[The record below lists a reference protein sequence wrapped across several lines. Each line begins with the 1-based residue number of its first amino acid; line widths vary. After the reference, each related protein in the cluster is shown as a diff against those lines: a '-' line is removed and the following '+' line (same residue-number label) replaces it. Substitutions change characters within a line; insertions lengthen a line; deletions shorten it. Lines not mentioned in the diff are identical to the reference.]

1 MTTTTNT
8 TRHRKNVR
16 DFLYHL
22 MTYVFVNVLLVGID
36 LRAAT
41 SGQPIFGL
49 DFAFWVILGW
59 GFGVAGHA
67 ITVFFGGNRDDR
79 QSD

>member
-1 MTTTTNT
+1 MTTTTET
-8 TRHRKNVR
+8 TKHRKNVR
-16 DFLYHL
+16 DFQYHL
-22 MTYVFVNVLLVGID
+22 MTYVFVSVLLVAID
-36 LRAAT
+36 LRAVT

-49 DFAFWVILGW
+49 DFAFWVIFGW

-67 ITVFFGGNRDDR
+67 ITVFFGDDRADR